1 MNEVKFCPFSDNPQS
16 PEQLLGGAGEYFGLK
31 LAFFLKIQPEKK
43 KSVWDIMEFCP
54 LKVHHRAQNGFKI
67 CILGPKSDFEG
78 TELPVAATGMGLKSA
93 FL

>member
-1 MNEVKFCPFSDNPQS
+1 MGSNW
-16 PEQLLGGAGEYFGLK
+16 L
-31 LAFFLKIQPEKK
+31 FFLKFSQEI